1 MRLARVEVVD
11 RTIAR
16 FWARRGAVT
25 TRTLRL
31 TGAAVAAY
39 LAALLILD
47 DPRPVLAPLT
57 ALLVVQVTLVGT
69 VADSLRR
76 ILSVIAGVAV
86 AVGFSAFVGFS
97 WWSLALIIA
106 VSLLVGQFL
115 RLGTHQ
121 LEVPISAML
130 VLAVGGSETAAT
142 DRISAT
148 IVGAAVGLAV
158 NVVFPPAIQS
168 QSAGAAVDEYATE
181 VAGLLEQVAEA
192 MPGPITREQMNSWL
206 DEAQY
211 LTYQVP
217 RLEAVLDELD
227 ASRRL
232 NRRAIDNITTAPGL
246 RSGLHALEHTALAL
260 RALYRLLADVQTNPP
275 GTGVLNDSDVRA
287 AFGTL
292 LHDVA
297 KAIRDFGALVR
308 AEADDE
314 GAAPGETPAALDSA
328 GEARAR
334 LTELLLVDPRT
345 DPEQWQL
352 AGALLTATDRALREL
367 DLDERERL
375 REAQRE
381 LLTGGETL
389 RTAVSP
395 DRLLQATRSA
405 TQTVTDAVVDAVAE
419 VPRRRGATGFVAATR
434 IDRAQRLR
442 WRTPW
447 HGPTRRRRGRL
458 ASTSVRTRPEQP
470 GHHRTSK
477 GSNSAEPGEMAMDD
491 AFRRLRGY
499 ARDTDAL
506 LARGG
511 TRRRR
516 SARGSQPRPRR
527 TAGGRVCSAARRQLG
542 RHAHRPES

>member
-1 MRLARVEVVD
+1 VRLARVEVVD

-39 LAALLILD
+39 LAALLVLD

-115 RLGTHQ
+115 RLGAHQ

-181 VAGLLEQVAEA
+181 VAALLEQVAEA
-192 MPGPITREQMNSWL
+192 MPGPVTREQMNSWL
-206 DEAQY
+206 DEARY

-232 NRRAIDNITTAPGL
+232 NRRAIDSITTAQGSAAGFM
-246 RSGLHALEHTALAL
+246 RSNTQRSHSARCTAC
-260 RALYRLLADVQTNPP
+260 
-275 GTGVLNDSDVRA
+275 
-287 AFGTL
+287 
-292 LHDVA
+292 
-297 KAIRDFGALVR
+297 
-308 AEADDE
+308 
-314 GAAPGETPAALDSA
+314 
-328 GEARAR
+328 
-334 LTELLLVDPRT
+334 
-345 DPEQWQL
+345 
-352 AGALLTATDRALREL
+352 
-367 DLDERERL
+367 
-375 REAQRE
+375 
-381 LLTGGETL
+381 
-389 RTAVSP
+389 SP
-395 DRLLQATRSA
+395 TS
-405 TQTVTDAVVDAVAE
+405 
-419 VPRRRGATGFVAATR
+419 RR
-434 IDRAQRLR
+434 
-442 WRTPW
+442 
-447 HGPTRRRRGRL
+447 TRRVP
-458 ASTSVRTRPEQP
+458 A
-470 GHHRTSK
+470 
-477 GSNSAEPGEMAMDD
+477 
-491 AFRRLRGY
+491 
-499 ARDTDAL
+499 
-506 LARGG
+506 
-511 TRRRR
+511 
-516 SARGSQPRPRR
+516 
-527 TAGGRVCSAARRQLG
+527 C
-542 RHAHRPES
+542 

>member
-1 MRLARVEVVD
+1 
-11 RTIAR
+11 
-16 FWARRGAVT
+16 
-25 TRTLRL
+25 L

-39 LAALLILD
+39 LAALLVLD

-168 QSAGAAVDEYATE
+168 QSAGAAVDEYATQ

-192 MPGPITREQMNSWL
+192 MQGPITREQMNSWL
-206 DEAQY
+206 DEARY

-227 ASRRL
+227 ASPPAQSARDRQPSPPHQGSAAGFMRSNTQL
-232 NRRAIDNITTAPGL
+232 SHSARCTACSPT
-246 RSGLHALEHTALAL
+246 SDE
-260 RALYRLLADVQTNPP
+260 DPP

-287 AFGTL
+287 AFSTL
-292 LHDVA
+292 LHDVRE
-297 KAIRDFGALVR
+297 AIRDFGALVR

-314 GAAPGETPAALDSA
+314 GQPHPEKLAAALDSA

-334 LTELLLVDPRT
+334 LTELLWST
-345 DPEQWQL
+345 
-352 AGALLTATDRALREL
+352 RE
-367 DLDERERL
+367 
-375 REAQRE
+375 
-381 LLTGGETL
+381 
-389 RTAVSP
+389 P
-395 DRLLQATRSA
+395 IRS
-405 TQTVTDAVVDAVAE
+405 
-419 VPRRRGATGFVAATR
+419 
-434 IDRAQRLR
+434 
-442 WRTPW
+442 
-447 HGPTRRRRGRL
+447 
-458 ASTSVRTRPEQP
+458 S
-470 GHHRTSK
+470 
-477 GSNSAEPGEMAMDD
+477 GS
-491 AFRRLRGY
+491 
-499 ARDTDAL
+499 
-506 LARGG
+506 
-511 TRRRR
+511 
-516 SARGSQPRPRR
+516 
-527 TAGGRVCSAARRQLG
+527 
-542 RHAHRPES
+542 

>member
-1 MRLARVEVVD
+1 MFPIFLVGSNDGSVRLARVEVVD

-39 LAALLILD
+39 LAALLVLD

-69 VADSLRR
+69 IADSLRR
-76 ILSVIAGVAV
+76 ILSVVAGVVV

-106 VSLLVGQFL
+106 VSLLIGQFL
-115 RLGTHQ
+115 RLGAHQ

-158 NVVFPPAIQS
+158 NVIFPPAIQS
-168 QSAGAAVDEYATE
+168 RSAGAAVEEYAND
-181 VAGLLEQVAEA
+181 VAGLLDQVAESMYRPA
-192 MPGPITREQMNSWL
+192 TREQIKSWL
-206 DEAQY
+206 DEARY
-211 LTYQVP
+211 LTQQVP
-217 RLEAVLDELD
+217 QLEAMLDELD

-232 NRRAIDNITTAPGL
+232 NPRAIDTITTAPGL

-260 RALYRLLADVQTNPP
+260 RALYRLLADVQTNPQ
-275 GTGVLNDSDVRA
+275 GGGMLNDSDVRA

-292 LHDVA
+292 LRDVA

-308 AEADDE
+308 AEADDDGQPHSE
-314 GAAPGETPAALDSA
+314 ELAAALDSA

-334 LTELLLVDPRT
+334 LTELQLVDPQA

-352 AGALLTATDRALREL
+352 TGALLTATDRALREL

-375 REAQRE
+375 RQAQRH

-389 RTAVSP
+389 RAAVSP

-405 TQTVTDAVVDAVAE
+405 THTVTDAVVDTVAE
-419 VPRRRGATGFVAATR
+419 VPRRRAGHW
-434 IDRAQRLR
+434 I
-442 WRTPW
+442 
-447 HGPTRRRRGRL
+447 RGR
-458 ASTSVRTRPEQP
+458 
-470 GHHRTSK
+470 
-477 GSNSAEPGEMAMDD
+477 D
-491 AFRRLRGY
+491 A
-499 ARDTDAL
+499 D
-506 LARGG
+506 
-511 TRRRR
+511 
-516 SARGSQPRPRR
+516 
-527 TAGGRVCSAARRQLG
+527 
-542 RHAHRPES
+542 

>member
-1 MRLARVEVVD
+1 M
-11 RTIAR
+11 IAR

-39 LAALLILD
+39 LAALLVLD

-115 RLGTHQ
+115 RLGDHQ

-158 NVVFPPAIQS
+158 NVVFPPAVQS
-168 QSAGAAVDEYATE
+168 QSAGAAVQEYADE
-181 VAGLLEQVAEA
+181 VAGLLEQVAEGMQGA
-192 MPGPITREQMNSWL
+192 VTREQIKSWL
-206 DEAQY
+206 DEARY
-211 LTYQVP
+211 LTNQVP

-232 NRRAIDNITTAPGL
+232 NRRAIDTITTAPGL
-246 RSGLHALEHTALAL
+246 RGGLDALEHTALAL
-260 RALYRLLADVQTNPP
+260 RALYRLLADVQTNPQ
-275 GTGVLNDSDVRA
+275 GAGMLNDSDMRA

-292 LHDVA
+292 LHDMA
-297 KAIRDFGALVR
+297 MAIRDFGALVR

-314 GAAPGETPAALDSA
+314 GQPHPEELAAALDSA

-345 DPEQWQL
+345 DPERWQL
-352 AGALLTATDRALREL
+352 TGALLTATDRALREL

-381 LLTGGETL
+381 LLTGGETV
-389 RTAVSP
+389 RAAVSP

-405 TQTVTDAVVDAVAE
+405 THTVTDAVVDAVAE
-419 VPRRRGATGFVAATR
+419 VPRRAGHWV
-434 IDRAQRLR
+434 
-442 WRTPW
+442 
-447 HGPTRRRRGRL
+447 RGR
-458 ASTSVRTRPEQP
+458 
-470 GHHRTSK
+470 
-477 GSNSAEPGEMAMDD
+477 D
-491 AFRRLRGY
+491 A
-499 ARDTDAL
+499 D
-506 LARGG
+506 
-511 TRRRR
+511 
-516 SARGSQPRPRR
+516 
-527 TAGGRVCSAARRQLG
+527 
-542 RHAHRPES
+542 